1 MVEQEEYLNELQKW
15 KNEKVIKVVTGL
27 RRCGKSTLLSMF
39 QQRLIESGVN
49 QSQIISINFEDLQY
63 ESLKDYTA
71 LYKYVS
77 DHLCRDQMNY
87 IFLDEIQMV
96 QDFQKAVD
104 SLYIKDNTD
113 LYVTGSNAYLLS
125 GELATLLSGRYVEIK
140 MLPLSFR
147 EYRTLKGEGDP
158 DRLFAD
164 FMRYGALPYIATLD
178 DPGSKADTYLE
189 GIYNTIII
197 KDIEL
202 RQQRRE
208 SDPNK
213 RKISDLTL
221 LRNIARFLANSLSA
235 ARFQ

>member
-1 MVEQEEYLNELQKW
+1 MVEREEYLNELQKW
-15 KNEKVIKVVTGL
+15 KDEKVIKVVTGL

-63 ESLKDYTA
+63 EPLKDYTA

-113 LYVTGSNAYLLS
+113 LYVTGSNA
-125 GELATLLSGRYVEIK
+125 
-140 MLPLSFR
+140 
-147 EYRTLKGEGDP
+147 
-158 DRLFAD
+158 
-164 FMRYGALPYIATLD
+164 
-178 DPGSKADTYLE
+178 
-189 GIYNTIII
+189 
-197 KDIEL
+197 
-202 RQQRRE
+202 
-208 SDPNK
+208 
-213 RKISDLTL
+213 
-221 LRNIARFLANSLSA
+221 
-235 ARFQ
+235 